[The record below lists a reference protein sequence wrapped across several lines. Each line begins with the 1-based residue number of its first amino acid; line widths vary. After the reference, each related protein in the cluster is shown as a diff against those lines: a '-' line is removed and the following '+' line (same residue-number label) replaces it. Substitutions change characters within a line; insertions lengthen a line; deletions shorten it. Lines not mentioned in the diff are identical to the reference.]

1 MVVKA
6 LKGPY
11 MIKTT
16 HLDVKHQ
23 TEICAASSAGDET
36 QSLGVKDNE
45 FLTATI
51 ITVKG
56 MYNNE

>member
-1 MVVKA
+1 MVKA
-6 LKGPY
+6 LKGSH

-16 HLDVKHQ
+16 HLDVAKYQ
-23 TEICAASSAGDET
+23 TDI
-36 QSLGVKDNE
+36 KDNE
-45 FLTATI
+45 FLTTTT